1 MKELI
6 KWARA
11 FLRDAQRDIATG
23 VKTGFGVAAL
33 PFDSR
38 LNIYDRDVHETTKS
52 LLESKGEDKFIL
64 NAAVNSSIG
73 RKVVP
78 ENSVEELSME
88 LYNLR
93 AENIALKK
101 ELGRG

>member
-1 MKELI
+1 MRALI

-11 FLRDAQRDIATG
+11 FLRDAQRDIAIG
-23 VKTGFGVAAL
+23 AKPEFGVSVL

-38 LNIYDRDVHETTKS
+38 LNIYDRDVYDTTKA
-52 LLESKGEDKFIL
+52 LLESKGENKFVL

-78 ENSVEELSME
+78 ENTTDETAME
-88 LYNLR
+88 LARLR
-93 AENIALKK
+93 AENIKLKK